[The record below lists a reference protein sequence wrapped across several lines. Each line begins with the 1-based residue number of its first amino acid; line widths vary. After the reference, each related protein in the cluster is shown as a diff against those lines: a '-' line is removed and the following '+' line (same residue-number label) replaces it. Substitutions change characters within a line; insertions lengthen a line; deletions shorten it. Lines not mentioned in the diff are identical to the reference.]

1 MHFLEP
7 KTGVDSKGTGNI
19 KEVTYTSP
27 PCWILF
33 WVLCCSGSFPKML
46 YVKPPLL
53 CKYILNITFYK
64 GITINYEAST
74 HAWHSALQLHN
85 HLQQNMESLWHF
97 IHHSFICL
105 LRNQLFFLLPLPL
118 FMTRFRL
125 PGLGSK
131 AAIPATHVVTP
142 FFFLQICGAD
152 SSACGFLHAHYV
164 AEIPPFNYSMHR
176 V

>member
-1 MHFLEP
+1 M
-7 KTGVDSKGTGNI
+7 DSKGTGNI
-19 KEVTYTSP
+19 KEGTYTSP

-85 HLQQNMESLWHF
+85 HLQQNMVSLWHF
-97 IHHSFICL
+97 INHSFICL
-105 LRNQLFFLLPLPL
+105 LRNQLFLLLPLPL

-125 PGLGSK
+125 PLAVGFQSCYTCYPCSYTIFFCRFVVQ
-131 AAIPATHVVTP
+131 IPPHVV
-142 FFFLQICGAD
+142 FCMLIMLQKFHHSPIQCIG
-152 SSACGFLHAHYV
+152 SNSW
-164 AEIPPFNYSMHR
+164 
-176 V
+176 